1 MTKNL
6 SAEKNESNQR
16 RLERFSE
23 KKYTS
28 YEAAATAKAV
38 LTSDPMTDTTKKL
51 IEQTAKAKIF
61 ARYDGTFDLALHSW
75 TEPVERVISHTKVT
89 NAAVLTP
96 RFGERVDIRAPAES
110 TSWWR

>member
-61 ARYDGTFDLALHSW
+61 ARYDGTFDLVFYRKIKTAEEKSIQKKMD
-75 TEPVERVISHTKVT
+75 EAGEQIKKTKRRS
-89 NAAVLTP
+89 AVMATKK
-96 RFGERVDIRAPAES
+96 A
-110 TSWWR
+110 